1 MPFIFCWKYI
11 TSPGRPDWGL
21 CSTQMGAKNPPWGAV
36 VFLQSSMCLLPG
48 AKYGIKSVPK
58 WAPDEH
64 KTLQEVEFLF
74 LHITMFVLSGAKSGI
89 KSVPKWTQ
97 YEDIIQHQVGI
108 PAGQSA
114 LGGATLV
121 PVGPNKRWVPCPPF
135 WARNE
140 LILGPGKVAGWPQNG
155 RSANPLFLKKV
166 AP

>member
-1 MPFIFCWKYI
+1 M
-11 TSPGRPDWGL
+11 L
-21 CSTQMGAKNPPWGAV
+21 
-36 VFLQSSMCLLPG
+36 LLPE
-48 AKYGIKSVPK
+48 AKSGMKSVPK
-58 WAPDEH
+58 WTPDEH

-121 PVGPNKRWVPCPPF
+121 PVGPNKR
-135 WARNE
+135 
-140 LILGPGKVAGWPQNG
+140 
-155 RSANPLFLKKV
+155 
-166 AP
+166 